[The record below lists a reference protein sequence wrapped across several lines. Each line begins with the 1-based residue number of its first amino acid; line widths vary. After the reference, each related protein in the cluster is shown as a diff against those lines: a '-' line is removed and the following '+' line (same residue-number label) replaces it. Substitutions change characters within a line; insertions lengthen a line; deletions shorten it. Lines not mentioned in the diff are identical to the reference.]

1 MRFGYAYKTSDGVR
15 HEASMEAPSREAVFE
30 ALRARGIRPIKVVAA
45 DGSKAN
51 GEESRRGARLPARVL
66 LVLAVALVL
75 VILALLPKILENRSD
90 LFSNKSQEGR
100 TALPRHQLYGDP
112 AMLEDIERDGFAS
125 VFPHVGDR
133 ILAAYAIPGRPV
145 SPEIRR
151 IPPRELAKAIAA
163 SMNDD
168 VAIAE
173 TDSPEAAELKRIVQG
188 MKEEL
193 RWYVGDGVGTASSY
207 LSRLEER
214 QEEEIRIYERTRM
227 ELETCTD
234 QNVREERNA
243 ALRAMG
249 LRTIPRPRK
258 DPRLPQQGQQL

>member
-1 MRFGYAYKTSDGVR
+1 MRFSYAYKTSDGVR
-15 HEASMEAPSREAVFE
+15 HEAAMEASSREMVFE
-30 ALRARGIRPIKVVAA
+30 ALRAQGIRPIKVVAA

-51 GEESRRGARLPARVL
+51 GEESWRGSRLTTRVL

-75 VILALLPKILENRSD
+75 IVPLVLLVLAPRILENRSD
-90 LFSNKSQEGR
+90 LFSNTSQAGR

-112 AMLEDIERDGFAS
+112 ATLEEIERDGFAS
-125 VFPHVGDR
+125 VFPAVGDR

-145 SPEIRR
+145 SDEVRR
-151 IPPRELAKAIAA
+151 ISPMELAKAIAA

-168 VAIAE
+168 VAFS
-173 TDSPEAAELKRIVQG
+173 DSDPPEALELKRIVQG

-214 QEEEIRIYERTRM
+214 QEEEIRIYERTRK

-258 DPRLPQQGQQL
+258 DAQLVQ

>member
-1 MRFGYAYKTSDGVR
+1 MKYTYAYKTSDGVR
-15 HEASMEAPSREAVFE
+15 HEASMDAPSREAVFE

-51 GEESRRGARLPARVL
+51 GEEARRGSRLHSRVL
-66 LVLAVALVL
+66 LVSLVLLALIVLALV
-75 VILALLPKILENRSD
+75 PKILESG
-90 LFSNKSQEGR
+90 LFPGMDQTGR
-100 TALPRHQLYGDP
+100 TASPRHQLYGDP
-112 AMLEDIERDGFAS
+112 ATLEEIERDGFAS
-125 VFPHVGDR
+125 VFLNAGDR

-151 IPPRELAKAIAA
+151 IPPREMAKAIAA
-163 SMNDD
+163 SMDDD
-168 VAIAE
+168 VAFAE
-173 TDSPEAAELKRIVQG
+173 TDLPEVAELKRIVQG

-193 RWYVGDGVGTASSY
+193 RWYVGDGVGTAASY
-207 LSRLEER
+207 LSRLDER
-214 QEEEIRIYERTRM
+214 QEEEIRIYERTLK

-234 QNVREERNA
+234 ESVREERNA

-258 DPRLPQQGQQL
+258 ASRLPQQGQQL